1 MLLKHVWDN
10 IEQKK
15 CLCSIGP
22 EPTDM
27 IIAGKET
34 YAMLSWAALAN
45 IAQNNYPHNAENVDS
60 QSTAWSMLF
69 KYGWDNIV
77 QGSYWCNVGPVDI
90 VIFSQEN
97 NQIYSVVLI
106 CLSQHYNRKG
116 NYLCNGGPH
125 FTNNFA
131 QKNNLKKTV

>member
-10 IEQKK
+10 IEQQK

-77 QGSYWCNVGPVDI
+77 QGSYWCNDGPVDI

-97 NQIYSVVLI
+97 NQIYNVVLI